1 MNEYYKNYKI
11 LFISINSVWRY
22 GNIGMDQL
30 LGYLRD
36 KGFEIDIKYFKNRES
51 AEEIYKQL
59 LGIYDLYAFSV
70 NIANY
75 TKCVNI
81 AKMIKNE
88 NPKSIIDFGGGYPTR
103 YYREIYKE
111 TNIADYMVLGDGEHP
126 SEYLFH
132 CLAKRKQYPFFN
144 IKIKHDSIVTEKDME
159 NKKDYFNKEITWNP
173 AYDYYEKDDNFINS
187 RKVHCIQIKNNV
199 CTGNCSFCTE
209 RHGKVTYK
217 SIKLVV
223 DQIEYVYRKYKV
235 QKIYFTD
242 DNILDPNTEEAKVH
256 LKKLCLELKQRRMK
270 LSYQCY
276 IKAFSLSDTQQDHE
290 LLSLMREVGFVEVF
304 VGIES
309 GNQEDLD
316 LYNKF
321 TTVKQNYDIIRLLKE
336 HDIFPIMGFISFN
349 PYSTREKIKK
359 NFKYLCDNQCT
370 YLHNYLYSFTV
381 INKYTKLYEK
391 IKKDGLLLSNE
402 DQYVDVDFSY
412 EDNSVEEVLNYVKEE
427 MLPRLGKID
436 YELDWVMYSEMEHE
450 VCYPDRKFYRMILE
464 KQKEKDALWI
474 KEHLKILFEEFSVE
488 KFKKSE
494 EEFWDYFKKEED
506 LLRPIYEKLIKL
518 HYE

>member
-1 MNEYYKNYKI
+1 
-11 LFISINSVWRY
+11 
-22 GNIGMDQL
+22 
-30 LGYLRD
+30 
-36 KGFEIDIKYFKNRES
+36 
-51 AEEIYKQL
+51 
-59 LGIYDLYAFSV
+59 
-70 NIANY
+70 
-75 TKCVNI
+75 
-81 AKMIKNE
+81 
-88 NPKSIIDFGGGYPTR
+88 
-103 YYREIYKE
+103 
-111 TNIADYMVLGDGEHP
+111 
-126 SEYLFH
+126 
-132 CLAKRKQYPFFN
+132 
-144 IKIKHDSIVTEKDME
+144 
-159 NKKDYFNKEITWNP
+159 
-173 AYDYYEKDDNFINS
+173 
-187 RKVHCIQIKNNV
+187 
-199 CTGNCSFCTE
+199 
-209 RHGKVTYK
+209 
-217 SIKLVV
+217 
-223 DQIEYVYRKYKV
+223 
-235 QKIYFTD
+235 
-242 DNILDPNTEEAKVH
+242 
-256 LKKLCLELKQRRMK
+256 MK

-276 IKAFSLSDTQQDHE
+276 IKAFSLSDTQKDHE

-506 LLRPIYEKLIKL
+506 FLRPIYEKLIKL

>member
-51 AEEIYKQL
+51 AEEIHKQL

-126 SEYLFH
+126 SEYLFR
-132 CLAKRKQYPFFN
+132 CLAKRKQYPFLN
-144 IKIKHDSIVTEKDME
+144 IKIEHDSIVTEKDME

-209 RHGKVTYK
+209 RHGK
-217 SIKLVV
+217 
-223 DQIEYVYRKYKV
+223 
-235 QKIYFTD
+235 
-242 DNILDPNTEEAKVH
+242 
-256 LKKLCLELKQRRMK
+256 
-270 LSYQCY
+270 
-276 IKAFSLSDTQQDHE
+276 
-290 LLSLMREVGFVEVF
+290 
-304 VGIES
+304 
-309 GNQEDLD
+309 
-316 LYNKF
+316 
-321 TTVKQNYDIIRLLKE
+321 
-336 HDIFPIMGFISFN
+336 
-349 PYSTREKIKK
+349 
-359 NFKYLCDNQCT
+359 
-370 YLHNYLYSFTV
+370 
-381 INKYTKLYEK
+381 
-391 IKKDGLLLSNE
+391 
-402 DQYVDVDFSY
+402 
-412 EDNSVEEVLNYVKEE
+412 
-427 MLPRLGKID
+427 
-436 YELDWVMYSEMEHE
+436 
-450 VCYPDRKFYRMILE
+450 
-464 KQKEKDALWI
+464 
-474 KEHLKILFEEFSVE
+474 
-488 KFKKSE
+488 
-494 EEFWDYFKKEED
+494 
-506 LLRPIYEKLIKL
+506 
-518 HYE
+518 